1 MKLLASCVVKAYKA
15 LVYLY
20 KLKQWFD
27 ILCYNQR
34 KTIIEF
40 CVFQILT
47 LPKQSAKVFSKKI
60 AAENV
65 GGKELIMAMNITSIM
80 NILPVVGFSYY
91 FYFKACFF
99 AGRFCH
105 AIKPHLS

>member
-1 MKLLASCVVKAYKA
+1 MCFLIIYGIKVLFNIYKS
-15 LVYLY
+15 
-20 KLKQWFD
+20 KQWFD
-27 ILCYNQR
+27 ILCCNRR

-40 CVFQILT
+40 CVFLILT

-60 AAENV
+60 AAEKG

-105 AIKPHLS
+105 AIKPPLSGL

>member
-1 MKLLASCVVKAYKA
+1 MCFLIIYGIKVLFNIYKS
-15 LVYLY
+15 
-20 KLKQWFD
+20 KQWFD
-27 ILCYNQR
+27 ILCCNRR

-40 CVFQILT
+40 CVFLILT

-60 AAENV
+60 AAEKG

-99 AGRFCH
+99 AGRICH
-105 AIKPHLS
+105 TIKPLLS